1 MNSLPTVNNLKTH
14 ICVEGKNIQRLIT
27 ALQKIEHIVHNNFI
41 VCRDVYTFIIFPKR
55 GFINITGIKSFCDL
69 KNVIPHFCKLFKVEV
84 DPKTELVVDNISASG
99 SFDQFVN
106 LVKLQQVLN
115 SRKKE
120 FTVHFDRNFFPGAFC
135 KTSGLGTLTL
145 FPTGKYVVV
154 GAKCLEH
161 VNSISQMMG
170 AVIQTL

>member
-1 MNSLPTVNNLKTH
+1 MFRHNLHSVYYNLPWVSEGINVYKTVFLLIISQLRFANAMNSLPTVNNLKTH

-69 KNVIPHFCKLFKVEV
+69 KNVIPHFCKMFKV
-84 DPKTELVVDNISASG
+84 DADHRTELVVDNICAAG
-99 SFDQFVN
+99 SFNQFIN
-106 LVKLQQVLN
+106 LVKLQHVLN

-120 FTVHFDRNFFPGAFC
+120 FTVHFDR
-135 KTSGLGTLTL
+135 KL
-145 FPTGKYVVV
+145 
-154 GAKCLEH
+154 
-161 VNSISQMMG
+161 
-170 AVIQTL
+170 